1 MSKIEVETRIGPFI
15 KPVVLVGAMVDEKPN
30 FMNVVWLTR
39 LTFTPNIWGLS
50 IGETKHTVKGI
61 RQHRKFS
68 INIASIDMMTETDY
82 CGLVSGRDVDKAQ
95 LFDVFYGE
103 LEDVPM
109 ISECPINAECTVHQ
123 IIGILGR
130 EVIFGEVKHVYSE
143 EKYLTDGTLDQT
155 KINPLLYS
163 APGNQYWSLGERVG
177 DAFSIGKTLKKSD
190 S

>member
-15 KPVVLVGAMVDEKPN
+15 KPVVLVGAMIDGQPN

-50 IGETKHTVKGI
+50 IGETKHTVRGI
-61 RQHRKFS
+61 RDNKKFS
-68 INIASIDMMTETDY
+68 INIASVDMATKTDY
-82 CGLVSGRDVDKAQ
+82 CGLVSGREVNKAE

-109 ISECPINAECTVHQ
+109 ISECPINVECTVYQ
-123 IIGILGR
+123 IVEFLGR
-130 EVIFGEVKHVYSE
+130 EVIFGEVKHLYSE
-143 EKYLTDGTLDQT
+143 EKYLTDGVLDQA

-163 APGNQYWSLGERVG
+163 APGNHYWAIGDRVG
-177 DAFSIGKTLKKSD
+177 DAFSIGKSLKKP
-190 S
+190 